1 MEYRVKVGEQT
12 YSVEADPL
20 DESGNGIMTVD
31 GQPRTVAVQ
40 AIPPNLV
47 HLQVDGSAVNLF
59 VAQTSEE
66 TWTWI
71 DGRCRAVE
79 DAEKT
84 ERRKAR
90 SPFDR
95 SREVTPPT
103 PAAVVKVLV
112 ELGQSVVEGQGVVV
126 VSAMK
131 MEMTL
136 TAPYSGEVRAIN
148 TVVGAQVKPGE
159 ILVEIEPDAKEGH
172 DE

>member
-1 MEYRVKVGEQT
+1 MEYRVKIDEQT
-12 YSVEADPL
+12 FSVEADPL
-20 DESGNGIMTVD
+20 DKSGNGTMILD
-31 GQPRTVAVQ
+31 GQPRAVAVQ
-40 AIPPNLV
+40 AVPPNLV
-47 HLQVDGSAVNLF
+47 HLKVDGSAVNLF

-79 DAEKT
+79 DADKT

-90 SPFDR
+90 SPLDR
-95 SREVTPPT
+95 PREVTPPT
-103 PAAVVKVLV
+103 PAAVVRILV
-112 ELGQSVVEGQGVVV
+112 ELGESVVEGQGLVV

-136 TAPYSGEVRAIN
+136 TAPYSGEVRAVN
-148 TVVGAQVKPGE
+148 TVVGAQVRPGE
-159 ILVEIEPDAKEGH
+159 ILVEIESDAKEEN